1 MNNKTLYNIYI
12 NENHLSEGRI
22 STEIKSVTLPGIY
35 IYTIYQS
42 PQKQGKNYFTNKIQ
56 LGSLYG
62 LDTRNID

>member
-35 IYTIYQS
+35 IYIPYIKALKSRVRIISQIKFS
-42 PQKQGKNYFTNKIQ
+42 
-56 LGSLYG
+56 
-62 LDTRNID
+62 